1 MNQILWQPDKKK
13 IASSNM
19 AAFIQY
25 ASKENNDNFQWNEDA
40 NMHELYE
47 AVHNWSITDI
57 ENFWRSVWKFCKVK
71 SSNIGET
78 TLLNPQKMPG
88 AEWFPEAKLNFA
100 ENLLHTPDQ
109 SPAIIFYG
117 EDKVKQQISR
127 AELTKS
133 VASITKALLDL
144 GVEKGDRVAAY
155 MPNIPETVIFML
167 AATSIGAVFSSA
179 SPDFG
184 VQGVMDRFSQV
195 KPKILLSAEGYYY
208 NGKTIDIFEKVEE
221 VSKRLTKDY
230 GLKHTLIV
238 GYTRSDYSIK
248 SIENSIRWEDL
259 LSKYE
264 GAEQYYEQIPFNHP
278 LYIMF
283 SSGTTGVPK
292 CIEHST
298 GGVLLQHLKEHQLHC
313 DLKAKD
319 RLFYYTTCGWM
330 MWNWLVTGL
339 ASKASILLYDG
350 SPLYK
355 DGNYLF
361 EFLQDTECSHFG
373 TSAKFFEAISKKNL
387 NPIKTHDLSNLR
399 VILTT
404 GSPLIPESFDYVY
417 QHVKKDVCLSSMSGG
432 TDILSCFVEGN
443 PLLPVRRGEIQCYGL
458 GMDVAV
464 FNENGVAVDNTPG
477 ELVCNKP
484 FPPMPIRFLNDDNG
498 EKYHNAY
505 FNTYPN
511 VWCHGDYCEKTKQGG
526 IIIYGRSDATLNP
539 GGVRIG
545 TAEIYRQV
553 EKIDEIVES
562 LVVGQLWHGDE
573 RVILFVKL
581 KENSELDDHLKQK
594 IVNVITENAT
604 RRHVPAKIIN
614 VSDIPRT
621 RSGKIVELAVK
632 NIIHNRPIRNIESIA
647 NPEVL
652 DEFANLPE
660 LKE

>member
-57 ENFWRSVWKFCKVK
+57 EDFWRSVWKFCKVK

-339 ASKASILLYDG
+339 ASKATILLYDG

-484 FPPMPIRFLNDDNG
+484 FPPMPIRFLNDKNG

-660 LKE
+660 LQE